1 MKKELFVSS
10 SPHETKLAVSED
22 DKVVEV
28 YFEREADAGLV
39 GGIYKGRVTRVLPGM
54 QSAFVDIGL
63 ERDAFLYVSDFY
75 EESEEY
81 EKMDTPVEERTG
93 RGPSPTGAD
102 TSGEAP
108 AQVATGP
115 EGPPPPTQAPP
126 PEKSEAVPASAPSQD
141 ASPAPESKRGGPRRR
156 GRGGP
161 PRRRRPES
169 RRETEKPRES
179 VEPAESFNLL
189 PGESLALH
197 GSGNIPETP
206 EPSPQQALPSS
217 PSPAESPVR
226 DSEPVTESSP
236 AVDEQPVDAVP
247 EVEAKSSDGSEVS
260 PPPEVVSTEAVPAS
274 LEGGTATGE
283 ITEVP
288 SKEPPPI
295 PAPVP
300 TDAGPPEEPAH
311 ETTVSP
317 APPEV
322 KQEAPEP
329 TPKSEATE
337 SKPPEVERKYTLRES
352 DDRPR
357 FSAPSQVGK
366 RPRARRGR
374 YGSGRQRSRTPTPPV
389 QISKV
394 LKEGQEILVQIA
406 REPLGTK
413 GARITSH
420 IALPGRYLVYM
431 PTVEHIGVSR
441 KIASQE
447 QRLRLR
453 NIILDAKGSHTG
465 GLIVRT
471 AAEGRPEGDIKAD
484 VRYLTSLWSELRSRA
499 ESLKSP
505 ALIHQDAGLL
515 ERVLRDLLSSDFRQI
530 WVDAESDYE
539 RSLEFVSRAQPT
551 LVKRVKLYHKEN
563 PLFEEFGIQHEIEKA
578 LLPKVWLKSGGYI
591 VVNETEALVAIDV
604 NTGKYVGRTNR
615 LEDTIIRTNI
625 DAVKEIVRQIRLRDL
640 GGIIVIDFI
649 DMDEK
654 RNRNKVLQALE
665 EALGFDRAPSKVL
678 SFNDFG
684 LVAITR
690 KRVRQSLDRTLCTPC
705 IHCEGSGWVKS
716 VTTVCNEIFTEVQ
729 KMAENIDGNSLTLRV
744 HPDVAKGLKS
754 GDDSRIQQMEELL
767 HKDVIVKSDPTVHQ
781 ARFEVF

>member
-10 SPHETKLAVSED
+10 SPHETKLAVVED
-22 DKVVEV
+22 DKVFEV
-28 YFEREADAGLV
+28 YFEREADVGLV

-93 RGPSPTGAD
+93 RGRKVTGAD
-102 TSGEAP
+102 ISGEALDQ
-108 AQVATGP
+108 AVKIS
-115 EGPPPPTQAPP
+115 EGPPPPTDASPAQAPP
-126 PEKSEAVPASAPSQD
+126 PTD
-141 ASPAPESKRGGPRRR
+141 ASPAQAPPPTDASPAQAPPPTDASPAQAPPPTDASPAQVPQRSGYSRR
-156 GRGGP
+156 GRGRT

-169 RRETEKPRES
+169 QGETGKSPETS
-179 VEPAESFNLL
+179 EPAASFSLL

-197 GSGNIPETP
+197 RSGTIQKTP
-206 EPSPQQALPSS
+206 EPSPQEALPRS
-217 PSPAESPVR
+217 PSPGESSLPG
-226 DSEPVTESSP
+226 SAPVTGSP
-236 AVDEQPVDAVP
+236 LAVKEQPVDAVP
-247 EVEAKSSDGSEVS
+247 EVELELSDRMEVS
-260 PPPEVVSTEAVPAS
+260 P
-274 LEGGTATGE
+274 
-283 ITEVP
+283 
-288 SKEPPPI
+288 
-295 PAPVP
+295 
-300 TDAGPPEEPAH
+300 PPEEPAH
-311 ETTVSP
+311 EPTISP
-317 APPEV
+317 ASPEV
-322 KQEAPEP
+322 KQEASEQ
-329 TPKSEATE
+329 TLKSEATD
-337 SKPPEVERKYTLRES
+337 SKSAKVGRKYTLREP
-352 DDRPR
+352 DDRLR
-357 FSAPSQVGK
+357 FSTPSGFSK
-366 RPRARRGR
+366 PPPRARRGR
-374 YGSGRQRSRTPTPPV
+374 VRSSPRSRTSTPPV
-389 QISKV
+389 QISQV

-441 KIASQE
+441 KIALQE

-453 NIILDAKGSHTG
+453 SIILETKGSYTG
-465 GLIVRT
+465 GFIVRT
-471 AAEGRPEGDIKAD
+471 AAEGRPEEDIRGD
-484 VRYLTSLWSELRSRA
+484 VRYLTSLWSELRSQA

-505 ALIHQDAGLL
+505 ALIHRDAGLL

-530 WVDAESDYE
+530 WVDTESDYE
-539 RSLEFVSRAQPT
+539 RSLEFVSRAQPA
-551 LVKRVKLYHKEN
+551 LVSRVKLFHKEN
-563 PLFEEFGIQHEIEKA
+563 PLFEEFGIQDEIEKA
-578 LLPKVWLKSGGYI
+578 LSPKVWLKSGGYI
-591 VVNETEALVAIDV
+591 VINETEALVAIDV

-615 LEDTIIRTNI
+615 LEDTILRTNV

-690 KRVRQSLDRTLCTPC
+690 KRVRQSLDRTLCNPC

-754 GDDSRIQQMEELL
+754 QDGFRIQQMEEFL

-781 ARFEVF
+781 ARFEIF